1 MKSVWVGMRS
11 VSILLLG
18 LGAGA
23 GYSSAQGTIPNQE
36 SQPQGKPSVDPP
48 TVSKQAS
55 AVLLQE
61 LKSQIDSLQADYEK
75 RIKALETQVEQLQI
89 QALQAAPA
97 EAEPALQVATPTPRP
112 TVQVI
117 PGALNPAISAVGNF
131 VGRMDNQKVFNE
143 DQMRID
149 NKMNLREAELDM
161 RVPIDP
167 YADGVLITSFEAS
180 TPGRYS
186 VDIEEGYFN
195 LKKLPFLDRPPL
207 GLKLK
212 VGRFRPAF
220 GKFNILHTHDLP
232 QTYRPLPIQEFL
244 GEEGFNQNGVSGNI
258 FIPTPWD
265 RNSSLDATFEA
276 LTGGD
281 IAISPSLQSRVSYL
295 GHLRW
300 FRTFKDS
307 HNVELGWSGYLRP
320 SGTAQPSVNLYGID
334 LMYRWKPLRL
344 GEYKS
349 FLLGSE
355 LMISPQTHPEALEP
369 PEVTRAI
376 GLQGILPG
384 QGKPKGYTFFGQWQ
398 FDSRKYV
405 GVRWDQ
411 TGTLYNPDLTRRSLT
426 PYFSY
431 YLSEF
436 LRFRINFEH
445 RWSDLVTENGR
456 NSVYLELNWIFG
468 SHPPEPFWVNK

>member
-1 MKSVWVGMRS
+1 MKNVWRGTRS
-11 VSILLLG
+11 VFILLLG
-18 LGAGA
+18 MAFGA
-23 GYSSAQGTIPNQE
+23 GYTMAQGTIPNQE
-36 SQPQGKPSVDPP
+36 TQPSGKPSVG
-48 TVSKQAS
+48 SSSASQQAS
-55 AVLLQE
+55 AILLQE
-61 LKSQIDSLQADYEK
+61 LKSQIESLKADYEK
-75 RIKALETQVEQLQI
+75 RIKALESQVEQLQI
-89 QALQAAPA
+89 QTLQASPADAELALQAAAPA
-97 EAEPALQVATPTPRP
+97 AKPA
-112 TVQVI
+112 VQVI

-131 VGRMDNQKVFNE
+131 IGRIDNQKVFNGDLE
-143 DQMRID
+143 RVD

-167 YADGVLITSFEAS
+167 YADGVLIASFEAG

-232 QTYRPLPIQEFL
+232 QSYRPLPIQEFL
-244 GEEGFNQNGVSGNI
+244 GEEGFNQNGISGNI
-258 FIPTPWD
+258 FLPTPWD
-265 RNSSLDATFEA
+265 RNSSLDATMEV

-281 IAISPSLQSRVSYL
+281 IAISPASQSRVSYL

-307 HNVELGWSGYLRP
+307 HNVELGWSGYFRP
-320 SGTAQPSVNLYGID
+320 SRAALPAVNLYGID
-334 LMYRWKPLRL
+334 MMYRWKPLRL

-349 FLLGSE
+349 FLFGSE
-355 LMISPQTHPEALEP
+355 VMFSPQTHPESLES
-369 PEVTRAI
+369 PEVARAI
-376 GLQGILPG
+376 SLQGILPG
-384 QGKPKGYTFFGQWQ
+384 QGKPKGYTLFGQWQ
-398 FDSRKYV
+398 FDSRKYA

-411 TGTLYNPDLTRRSLT
+411 TGTLYNPSLNRRSLT

>member
-1 MKSVWVGMRS
+1 MKGFGRKVPMG
-11 VSILLLG
+11 LLMASL
-18 LGAGA
+18 AFEA
-23 GYSSAQGTIPNQE
+23 GYAMAQGTVLEQE
-36 SQPQGKPSVDPP
+36 SPPRGKPSIDPP
-48 TVSKQAS
+48 TISKQAS
-55 AVLLQE
+55 AALLQE
-61 LKSQIDSLQADYEK
+61 LKSQIDGLKTDYEK
-75 RIKALETQVEQLQI
+75 RIKTLESQVEQLQI
-89 QALQAAPA
+89 QLLQAAPV
-97 EAEPALQVATPTPRP
+97 ETEQSPQVAAQAARP

-131 VGRMDNQKVFNE
+131 VGRIDNQKVFNE
-143 DQMRID
+143 DLERVD

-167 YADGVLITSFEAS
+167 YADGVLITSFES
-180 TPGRYS
+180 KTPGHYS
-186 VDIEEGYFN
+186 VDVEEGYFN

-212 VGRFRPAF
+212 IGRFRPAF

-265 RNSSLDATFEA
+265 HNSSLDATFET

-281 IAISPSLQSRVSYL
+281 IAISPSSRSRVSYL

-320 SGTAQPSVNLYGID
+320 SGTAQPSVSLYGID
-334 LMYRWKPLRL
+334 MMYRWKPLRL

-355 LMISPQTHPEALEP
+355 LMISPQAHPEALEP
-369 PEVTRAI
+369 PDVAQAI
-376 GLQGILPG
+376 SLQGILPG
-384 QGKPKGYTFFGQWQ
+384 QGKPKGYTLFGQWQ
-398 FDSRKYV
+398 FDSRKYA

-411 TGTLYNPDLTRRSLT
+411 TGTLYNPSLSRRSIT

-436 LRFRINFEH
+436 LRFRVNFEH